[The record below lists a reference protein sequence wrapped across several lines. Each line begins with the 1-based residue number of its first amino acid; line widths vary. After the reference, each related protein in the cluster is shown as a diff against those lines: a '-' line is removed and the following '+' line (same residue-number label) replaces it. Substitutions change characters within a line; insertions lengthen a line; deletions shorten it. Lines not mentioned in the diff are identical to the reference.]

1 MRIAVVGAGISGL
14 VAAYLLCEEHEVT
27 VFEQNDYIGG
37 HTRTV
42 DVASGGQN
50 LAVDT
55 GFIVFNEKTY
65 PNFIRLL
72 KKLDVP
78 WQPSVMSFSVQCEK
92 TGLEFSPS
100 TLNSL
105 FAQRRNLLR
114 PAFYRMLWDVFR
126 FKQEAPALLQE
137 STDSQT
143 LGNYL
148 KNHKY
153 SRFFIDNFI
162 IPMGGAIWSTDPQK
176 FFEFPARYFV
186 QFFTNHGFLNVRD
199 QPRWLVV
206 RGGSQRYVE
215 KLIRP
220 FQADIQLNCPIK
232 TIRRGDDAVHLTLPD
247 GTSKSFDNAVIAVHS
262 DQALAMLENPDQDEQ
277 EILGAIPYQAN
288 RVMLHTDRS
297 LLPLRRSVWASWNYH
312 IPSTETGRAT
322 VTYDMNILQTLK
334 ASDEFLVTLNREDR
348 IDRQKVIQDLLYHHP
363 LYAPLSLAARKRLAE
378 INGRRRTY
386 YCGAYWGYGFHEDG
400 VNSALEV
407 CKHFGKGMDG

>member
-14 VAAYLLCEEHEVT
+14 VTAYLLCEEHTVT

-42 DVASGGQN
+42 DVSAGGQT

-72 KKLDVP
+72 KRLGVP

-100 TLNSL
+100 TLNTL

-114 PAFYRMLWDVFR
+114 PAFYRMLRDIFR
-126 FKQEAPALLQE
+126 FKRESVSLLAE
-137 STDSQT
+137 SSDNLT
-143 LGNYL
+143 LGAYL
-148 KNHKY
+148 ENQNY

-162 IPMGGAIWSTDPQK
+162 VPMGGAIWSADYQK

-199 QPRWLVV
+199 QPRWLVI
-206 RGGSQRYVE
+206 RGGSRRYVE
-215 KLIRP
+215 KLIQP
-220 FQADIQLNCPIK
+220 FQAGIRSNCEVK
-232 TIRRGDDAVHLTLPD
+232 TIRRSDAAVQVTLQE
-247 GTSKSFDNAVIAVHS
+247 GATESFDNVVLAVHS
-262 DQALAMLENPDQDEQ
+262 DQALSMLADPDPGER

-297 LLPLRRSVWASWNYH
+297 LLPARKNVWASWNYH
-312 IPSTETGRAT
+312 LPAEKSGSGA
-322 VTYDMNILQTLK
+322 VTYNMNKLQSLK
-334 ASDEFLVTLNREDR
+334 SSEQYLVTLNRENR
-348 IDRQKVIQDLLYHHP
+348 IDPQKVLRDLLYHHP
-363 LYAPLSLAARKRLAE
+363 VYTPTSLAARKRLSE

-386 YCGAYWGYGFHEDG
+386 YCGAYWGCGFHEDG
-400 VNSALEV
+400 VKSALEV
-407 CKHFGKGMDG
+407 CKHFGKGLGG

>member
-1 MRIAVVGAGISGL
+1 MRIAVVGAGVSGL
-14 VAAYLLCEEHEVT
+14 VTAYLLCEEHAVT
-27 VFEQNDYIGG
+27 VFEKNDYIGG

-72 KKLDVP
+72 KCLGIP

-100 TLNSL
+100 SLNSI
-105 FAQRRNLLR
+105 FAQRQNLLR
-114 PAFYRMLWDVFR
+114 PAFYRMFWDIFR
-126 FKQEAPALLQE
+126 FKREAPALLAE
-137 STDSQT
+137 PNDSLT
-143 LGNYL
+143 LGAYL
-148 KNHKY
+148 ESQRY

-162 IPMGGAIWSTDPQK
+162 IPMGGAIWSSDPQK

-186 QFFTNHGFLNVRD
+186 QFFTNHGFLNVRE
-199 QPRWLVV
+199 QPQWLVV
-206 RGGSQRYVE
+206 RGGSGRYVE

-220 FQADIQLNCPIK
+220 FRDNIRLSCPV
-232 TIRRGDDAVHLTLPD
+232 TSIRRSDDAVHLTGPD
-247 GTSKSFDNAVIAVHS
+247 GTPERFDHVIIAVHS
-262 DQALAMLENPDQDEQ
+262 DEALALLGDPNASER
-277 EILGAIPYQAN
+277 EILGAIPFQAN
-288 RVMLHTDRS
+288 QVMLHSDRS
-297 LLPLRRSVWASWNYH
+297 QLPARKSVWASWNYH
-312 IPSTETGRAT
+312 IPAAKTDRVA
-322 VTYDMNILQTLK
+322 VTYNMNILQNLK
-334 ASDEFLVTLNREDR
+334 ASEQFMVTLNRAEQVN
-348 IDRQKVIQDLLYHHP
+348 RQKVIRDLLDHHP
-363 LYAPLSLAARKRLAE
+363 VYTPASLAARKRLSD

-407 CKHFGKGMDG
+407 CKHFGKKL

>member
-14 VAAYLLCEEHEVT
+14 VTAYLLCEEHEVT

-42 DVASGGQN
+42 DVASGGRN

-55 GFIVFNEKTY
+55 GFIVFNQKTY

-72 KKLDVP
+72 KRLDVP
-78 WQPSVMSFSVQCEK
+78 WQPSVMSFSVQSEK

-100 TLNSL
+100 NLNSI

-126 FKQEAPALLQE
+126 FKRESAALLSE
-137 STDSQT
+137 SSDSLT
-143 LGNYL
+143 LGAYL
-148 KNHKY
+148 ENQKY
-153 SRFFIDNFI
+153 SRFFIDHFI
-162 IPMGGAIWSTDPQK
+162 IPMGGAIWSADYRK

-199 QPRWLVV
+199 QPQWLVI
-206 RGGSQRYVE
+206 RGGSRRYVE
-215 KLIRP
+215 KLIQP
-220 FQADIQLNCPIK
+220 FRNGIRLNCPVK
-232 TIRRGDDAVHLTLPD
+232 TIRRSDEAVHLTGPD
-247 GTSKSFDNAVIAVHS
+247 GTSESFDHVVIAAHS
-262 DQALAMLENPDQDEQ
+262 DQALAMLGDPDPVER
-277 EILGAIPYQAN
+277 EILGAISYQLN

-297 LLPLRRSVWASWNYH
+297 LLPARRSVWASWNYH
-312 IPSTETGRAT
+312 IPAEKTDCGA
-322 VTYDMNILQTLK
+322 VTYNMNILQSLK
-334 ASDEFLVTLNREDR
+334 ASEQYLVTLNRKDR
-348 IDRQKVIQDLLYHHP
+348 IDPQKVIRDLLDHHP
-363 LYAPLSLAARKRLAE
+363 VYTPPSLAARKRLSE

-386 YCGAYWGYGFHEDG
+386 YCGAYWRYGFHEDG

-407 CKHFGKGMDG
+407 CKHFGKGLDG

>member
-14 VAAYLLCEEHEVT
+14 VTAFLLCEDHDIT
-27 VFEQNDYIGG
+27 VFEANDYIGG
-37 HTRTV
+37 HTCTV
-42 DVASGGQN
+42 DVSSGDQN
-50 LAVDT
+50 LAIDT

-72 KKLDVP
+72 RQLGVP

-126 FKQEAPALLQE
+126 FKREAADLLLE
-137 STDSQT
+137 SGDGLT
-143 LGNYL
+143 LGDYL
-148 KNHKY
+148 KDRGY

-162 IPMGGAIWSTDPQK
+162 IPMGGAIWSADPRK
-176 FFEFPARYFV
+176 FYEFPARYFI

-199 QPRWLVV
+199 QPQWLVIQ
-206 RGGSQRYVE
+206 GGSRRYVE
-215 KLIRP
+215 KIVRP
-220 FQADIQLNCPIK
+220 FQAGIRLNCPIK
-232 TIRRGDDAVHLTLPD
+232 TIRRSDDAVHLTLAD
-247 GTSKSFDNAVIAVHS
+247 GTSERFDKVVVASHS
-262 DQALAMLENPDQDEQ
+262 DQALALLGDPDQSER

-297 LLPLRRSVWASWNYH
+297 LLPVRRVVWASWNYH
-312 IPSTETGRAT
+312 IPAAETGRVAL
-322 VTYDMNILQTLK
+322 TYDMNILQSLK
-334 ASDEFLVTLNREDR
+334 TSQEFLVTLNQADR
-348 IDRQKVIQDLLYHHP
+348 IDPEKVIQDLLYHHP
-363 LYAPLSLAARKRLAE
+363 VYTPRSVAARKRLSE
-378 INGRRRTY
+378 INGRRNTY

-400 VNSALEV
+400 VNSALAV
-407 CKHFGKGMDG
+407 CKHFGKGLDG